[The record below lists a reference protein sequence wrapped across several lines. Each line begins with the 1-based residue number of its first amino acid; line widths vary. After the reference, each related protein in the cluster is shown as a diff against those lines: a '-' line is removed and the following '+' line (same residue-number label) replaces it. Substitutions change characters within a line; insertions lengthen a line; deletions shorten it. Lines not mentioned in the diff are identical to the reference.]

1 MAKND
6 PFTTAA
12 FGVADTN
19 AFIVDGSDS
28 ATGAA
33 IISGLAGNAD
43 AEVRLDA
50 FDGNSSSWTA
60 IAQLKDDGG
69 NTTFAADWH
78 TQFNRVLVNGGGSP
92 SAADQRLRITNVSGG
107 AGDFSADGDER

>member
-1 MAKND
+1 MARND

-19 AFIVDGSDS
+19 TFVIDGSDS

-33 IISGLAGNAD
+33 IVSGVSGNAD
-43 AEVRLDA
+43 AEVRLQAYDGGASTWTTTALLDDA
-50 FDGNSSSWTA
+50 N
-60 IAQLKDDGG
+60 G
-69 NTTFAADWH
+69 NTTFSSDWH
-78 TQFNRVLVNGGGSP
+78 TQFNRIMVNGGGSP
-92 SAADQRLRITNVSGG
+92 SGGDQRLQVTNVSGG